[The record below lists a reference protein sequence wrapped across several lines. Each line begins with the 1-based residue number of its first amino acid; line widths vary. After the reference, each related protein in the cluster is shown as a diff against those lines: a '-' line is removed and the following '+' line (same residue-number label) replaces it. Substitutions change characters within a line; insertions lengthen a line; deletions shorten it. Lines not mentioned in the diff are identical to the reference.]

1 MTTVGNGPVATTA
14 RSKVHVL
21 QVTIRHGDVF
31 RRFGKFHMAKMS
43 PYVEVSL
50 GDRIIGT
57 VPPATGADLKP
68 VWNYTMPTEG
78 FDSSHELE
86 LKVLDKHTWPRKDV
100 VIGIGLVRLPE
111 ETLSGSERQLL
122 EQTIKLFKKHR
133 GDERP
138 EFTGNISISLNILR
152 PVAPPNQPTTR
163 CIAPACEEPGFQTS
177 VSNTTADAS
186 ALSSALSRSS
196 AGRNAPLP
204 LDHGGVAETS
214 NQGAADNGTAVT
226 HLSLLATT
234 EASLPPSNQLPMDE
248 HLQLVTRHYFG
259 RNVREERR
267 RPVFCTSGVCELLR
281 RRSCL
286 KKCCG
291 CCACAGGSAL
301 AAAWALG
308 VI

>member
-1 MTTVGNGPVATTA
+1 MTTVGNGPVASTA

-50 GDRIIGT
+50 DDRIIGT

-68 VWNYTMPTEG
+68 VWNYTMLTEG
-78 FDSSHELE
+78 FDASQELE

-100 VIGIGLVRLPE
+100 VIGVGSVKLPE
-111 ETLSGSERQLL
+111 ELLSGSERQLL

-133 GDERP
+133 GEEKP

-152 PVAPPNQPTTR
+152 PVVPPTQPSTR
-163 CIAPACEEPGFQTS
+163 SVAPASEEPGFQTS
-177 VSNTTADAS
+177 VSSTAADAT
-186 ALSSALSRSS
+186 ALSRPS
-196 AGRNAPLP
+196 AGRSVPSP
-204 LDHGGVAETS
+204 LDRGGDAETN
-214 NQGAADNGTAVT
+214 NQEAATNGTKVT
-226 HLSLLATT
+226 SPSLLAIA

-267 RPVFCTSGVCELLR
+267 RRVFCTSGVCAMLR
-281 RRSCL
+281 RRSCH

-291 CCACAGGSAL
+291 FCLCAGGCSTL
-301 AAAWALG
+301 AGAWAFG
-308 VI
+308 FI